1 MTICNGGIRLVEL
14 EILMVMLGQKDNG
27 KSKMSH
33 YILKEQLQ
41 ALKQDLPAIAE
52 IIDRLD
58 PETRHHCERL
68 AISAQSF
75 GEYLKLSATDLQML
89 VWGAYLHDIGKAAIP
104 ADILLKPA
112 ALTAAE
118 RQVIQEHPALG
129 IAICPLPE
137 SMKAVAEII
146 RHHHE
151 LWNGQGYP
159 DRLAGE
165 AIPYL
170 VRIVQILDVYD
181 ALTHERCYKR
191 AYSSSEAISI
201 LLTETAKGF
210 YQSELISEFIAYLES
225 EDGFSDLSNEAEF
238 MIYAKM
244 SNITTHDTATHKSA
258 NPVKHQVLE
267 LAS

>member
-1 MTICNGGIRLVEL
+1 
-14 EILMVMLGQKDNG
+14 
-27 KSKMSH
+27 MSH
-33 YILKEQLQ
+33 YTLNEQLQ
-41 ALKQDLPAIAE
+41 ALKQNLPAIAE

-68 AISAQSF
+68 AIAAQNF
-75 GEYLKLSATDLQML
+75 GEYLGLSATDLQML

-112 ALTAAE
+112 ALTTAE
-118 RQVIQEHPALG
+118 RQIIQEHPALG

-137 SMKAVAEII
+137 SMQAVAEII

-165 AIPYL
+165 EIPYL

-181 ALTHERCYKR
+181 AITNARCYKR
-191 AYSSSEAISI
+191 AYSKSEAITI
-201 LLTETAKGF
+201 LLTETVKGF
-210 YQSELISEFIAYLES
+210 YQPELIAAFMAYLEVA
-225 EDGFSDLSNEAEF
+225 DDLSDRSNEAEF

-244 SNITTHDTATHKSA
+244 SNSAIHEMA
-258 NPVKHQVLE
+258 NPAKHQALK
-267 LAS
+267 LAA